1 MRTLE
6 RQDRIAYGIE
16 DIERLY
22 NIEVDFD
29 QTNKIIQ
36 EGKQQTIAYLELAIN
51 SWEKN
56 MEREIKVSV
65 IIPVYNVET
74 YISKCISSVIEQNYK
89 ILRLYW

>member
-1 MRTLE
+1 MNSKFCTIIRDSNKNKLNDLLRTLE

-36 EGKQQTIAYLELAIN
+36 EGSNKQLLIWNWQLIV
-51 SWEKN
+51 EKKYGTRN
-56 MEREIKVSV
+56 
-65 IIPVYNVET
+65 
-74 YISKCISSVIEQNYK
+74 
-89 ILRLYW
+89 

>member
-1 MRTLE
+1 MNSKFCTIIRDSNKNKLNDLLRTLE
-6 RQDRIAYGIE
+6 RQYRIAYGIE

-51 SWEKN
+51 S
-56 MEREIKVSV
+56 
-65 IIPVYNVET
+65 
-74 YISKCISSVIEQNYK
+74 
-89 ILRLYW
+89 